1 VDGTAAQCPV
11 PSNVQVAYATGTV
24 CDGTGK
30 ASAASANGCCS
41 DVIPAVDDVSIAFSG
56 ANYQGPLTPCDELD
70 PLAGADFKVQVQKS
84 EVGPYS
90 GTLTQTVVDAARTD
104 PAPSCGVRMIV
115 TSYQE
120 HLEVAPG
127 AVFIIHQKTVPY
139 DSRTRDV
146 SRTTTLLSDAAGA
159 PLLMVSVSATPPTV
173 DDSLSPQIGLR
184 VDSTPICSFAPPF
197 GARMRAHVTDGLG
210 DCTVDAGT
218 QRCCSLFGGMMEV
231 QVPAATFDSS
241 DDPAVLVNVTLRRSG
256 LFVLGP

>member
-1 VDGTAAQCPV
+1 MPLTMRAALTTSVLAMVACGSSGASHGDAGNRVDGTAAQCPV

-104 PAPSCGVRMIV
+104 PARSCRVRKV
-115 TSYQE
+115 
-120 HLEVAPG
+120 
-127 AVFIIHQKTVPY
+127 
-139 DSRTRDV
+139 RV
-146 SRTTTLLSDAAGA
+146 SRDKS
-159 PLLMVSVSATPPTV
+159 
-173 DDSLSPQIGLR
+173 
-184 VDSTPICSFAPPF
+184 
-197 GARMRAHVTDGLG
+197 
-210 DCTVDAGT
+210 
-218 QRCCSLFGGMMEV
+218 
-231 QVPAATFDSS
+231 
-241 DDPAVLVNVTLRRSG
+241 
-256 LFVLGP
+256 